1 MPGLCQLSGCCMAPL
16 LFRCEG
22 GGQGDDDQ
30 LSHGDQLE
38 SGHMEKSQ
46 GSRLVEEVS
55 VLVRDNEKY
64 YHPPRLTQNE
74 YIIKVMLLTFTQQV
88 AWSSLVLLRELFL

>member
-16 LFRCEG
+16 LFRCEE

-64 YHPPRLTQNE
+64 YHPLDRH
-74 YIIKVMLLTFTQQV
+74 KMSMF
-88 AWSSLVLLRELFL
+88 

>member
-1 MPGLCQLSGCCMAPL
+1 MSHYISITHPVQTVKSSMPGLCQLSGCCMAPL

-38 SGHMEKSQ
+38 SSHVAKSQ

-64 YHPPRLTQNE
+64 YHPKDPLDRH
-74 YIIKVMLLTFTQQV
+74 KMSMF
-88 AWSSLVLLRELFL
+88 